1 MQYRRE
7 VRFTHCLLNARERG
21 ARACATTSRGPKPA
35 SPIPWRLGQYN
46 TSRFTRKFFPTKTA
60 GLALALSLSSAAFA
74 QHYTQV
80 NLDANVSG
88 AAEAVD
94 PQLVNG
100 WGLARSS
107 GSAWWVSDE
116 GKGVATLYNGA
127 GAKQSLVVTIPKSN
141 PKDQTF
147 PTGTPTGVISN
158 GSPTDFL
165 LAPKKAA
172 AFIFATLD
180 GSIAA
185 WNPNVGNT
193 PGVPGPSTNAVTV
206 VRTTDG
212 SGFTALTTAFVRG
225 KRYLYAANFLK
236 GRIDIYDNTFAPVTL
251 KDQGGYENFFDDD
264 HRSGDDHKPFT
275 DDRLPRNFVP
285 FNVQAIGNDLVV
297 TYALHFEGD
306 PFETPGPGLGYVD
319 IYSAKGKL
327 LQRLEHGDWLNA
339 PWGVAL
345 APLDFGRFSHH
356 LLVSNFSAGGTT
368 QSAGFI
374 SAYDLDTGE
383 FAGLLEDAN
392 GKPIS
397 INGIWSISFAN
408 SATPNSYDP
417 DEAPAAELYFTAGP
431 NQATA
436 GLFGYLIPVSTEL
449 VQGNSQ

>member
-1 MQYRRE
+1 M
-7 VRFTHCLLNARERG
+7 
-21 ARACATTSRGPKPA
+21 
-35 SPIPWRLGQYN
+35 
-46 TSRFTRKFFPTKTA
+46 KFFPSRTA
-60 GLALALSLSSAAFA
+60 DVACFLLLSSAVFA

-94 PQLVNG
+94 THLVNA

-116 GKGVATLYNGA
+116 GTGFATLYNGA

-141 PKDQTF
+141 PNDPTF
-147 PTGTPTGVISN
+147 PTGTPTGAISN
-158 GSPTDFL
+158 NSPSDFL
-165 LAPKKAA
+165 VVPNKAA

-185 WNPNVGNT
+185 WNPTVGLAQGAN
-193 PGVPGPSTNAVTV
+193 PPSTNAVTV
-206 VRTTDG
+206 ARGAAG
-212 SGFTALTTAFVRG
+212 SGYTALTTAFVDG
-225 KRYLYAANFLK
+225 NRYLYAANFLQ
-236 GRIDIYDNTFAPVTL
+236 GRIDVYDNTFTAAKL
-251 KDQGGYENFFDDD
+251 KGDDHSGYHFFDDD
-264 HRSGDDHKPFT
+264 HLSGDERPFT

-297 TYALHFEGD
+297 TYALHFAGN

-319 IYSAKGKL
+319 IYSSKGKL
-327 LQRLEHGDWLNA
+327 LRRLEHGDWLNA
-339 PWGVAL
+339 PWGVTL

-368 QSAGFI
+368 QSAGSI
-374 SAYDLDTGE
+374 SAYDLDTGK
-383 FAGLLEDAN
+383 FAGLLEDAS

-397 INGIWSISFAN
+397 INGIWSMSFAN
-408 SATPNSYDP
+408 SATTNSYDP

-431 NQATA
+431 NQATG